1 MPPATRPAGRTSVS
15 EAARGLSWLGVL
27 ASVAWAASSLGRGP
41 LAPPPLTDPGSWAGW
56 AAARS
61 PIEAGF
67 ALLTLVVVALAWYL
81 AAVTA
86 LATAGR
92 LVRARRLVR
101 IADLLSLP
109 LFRPAVHAALGL
121 GLVGATVAGVAAGPG
136 SRSGLRSLDPAA
148 ASLVVATA
156 EASRAPTGGAPEPV
170 RSTEADHPASRPVM
184 RLLPPEA
191 PGAAEVVPPSAP
203 VLPIEHAS
211 PPAAAPVA
219 GAEWQVRPGDHLWSV
234 AATVLHEAWG
244 APAND
249 DEVAPYWRRLV
260 EANRAVLAD
269 PANPD
274 LLYPGQ
280 VVTVPAPPPAPR

>member
-1 MPPATRPAGRTSVS
+1 MPPAAGPTGRTSVS
-15 EAARGLSWLGVL
+15 EAVRGLVWLCLL
-27 ASVAWAASSLGRGP
+27 ASVAWGASSLGQGA
-41 LAPPPLTDPGSWAGW
+41 LAPPSLTDPGSWAGW

-67 ALLTLVVVALAWYL
+67 AVLTLVVVALAWYL

-101 IADLLSLP
+101 IVDLLTLP

-121 GLVGATVAGVAAGPG
+121 GLVGATVAGVVAGPG
-136 SRSGLRSLDPAA
+136 PRSGLRSLDPAG

-156 EASRAPTGGAPEPV
+156 EAGRVPSGGVPDPV
-170 RSTEADHPASRPVM
+170 RSTEGDDPASRPVM

-191 PGAAEVVPPSAP
+191 PGPAEVVPPSAP
-203 VLPIEHAS
+203 VLPTEHVS
-211 PPAAAPVA
+211 PPAAAPMA
-219 GAEWQVRPGDHLWSV
+219 GAEWEVRPGDHLWSV
-234 AATVLHEAWG
+234 AATVLHQAWG
-244 APAND
+244 APASD
-249 DEVAPYWRRLV
+249 AEVAPYWQRLV
-260 EANRAVLAD
+260 EANRAGLAD

-274 LLYPGQ
+274 LVYPGQ
-280 VVTVPAPPPAPR
+280 VVVVPAPPPAPA

>member
-1 MPPATRPAGRTSVS
+1 MPSATRPADRTSVR
-15 EAARGLSWLGVL
+15 EAVRGLVWLGLL
-27 ASVAWAASSLGRGP
+27 ASVAWGASSLGRGP

-67 ALLTLVVVALAWYL
+67 AVLTLVVVALAWYL

-101 IADLLSLP
+101 VADLLTLP

-121 GLVGATVAGVAAGPG
+121 GLVGASVAGVVAGPG
-136 SRSGLRSLDPAA
+136 SRSGLRSLDPAG

-170 RSTEADHPASRPVM
+170 RSTDGDDPASRPVM

-191 PGAAEVVPPSAP
+191 PRAAEVVPPSAP
-203 VLPIEHAS
+203 VLPTEHAS
-211 PPAAAPVA
+211 PPTAAPGA
-219 GAEWQVRPGDHLWSV
+219 GTEWQVRPGDHLWSV

-244 APAND
+244 APATD
-249 DEVAPYWRRLV
+249 AEVAPYWQRLV
-260 EANRAVLAD
+260 EANRPGLPD

-274 LLYPGQ
+274 LLHPGHI
-280 VVTVPAPPPAPR
+280 VTVPSPPPAPR

>member
-1 MPPATRPAGRTSVS
+1 MPPAPRPAGRTSVS
-15 EAARGLSWLGVL
+15 EAVRGLAWLGVL
-27 ASVAWAASSLGRGP
+27 AMVAWGASSLGRGA

-56 AAARS
+56 TAARS

-67 ALLTLVVVALAWYL
+67 AVLTLVVVALAWYL

-101 IADLLSLP
+101 VADLLTLP

-121 GLVGATVAGVAAGPG
+121 GLVGASVAGVAAGPG
-136 SRSGLRSLDPAA
+136 PRSGLRSLDPAA

-156 EASRAPTGGAPEPV
+156 EAARAPTGGAPEPV
-170 RSTEADHPASRPVM
+170 RSTDGDDPAARPVM

-211 PPAAAPVA
+211 PPAATPMD
-219 GAEWQVRPGDHLWSV
+219 GTEWEVRPGDHLWSV
-234 AATVLHEAWG
+234 AAAVLQEAWG
-244 APAND
+244 APASD
-249 DEVAPYWRRLV
+249 AEVAPYWQRLV
-260 EANRAVLAD
+260 EANRAGLAD

-280 VVTVPAPPPAPR
+280 VVTVPAPPPVPR